1 MLIKVKKEKRDDK
14 VLLVK
19 AEKRDQTEILLVVYH
34 PTAIKTMLKL
44 RQLGQ
49 EIFNVKGEAMTYKN
63 QRVIGI
69 HTVLEVEK
77 KIEQTDAGE
86 QQVTERTDA
95 EKGTE
100 NTSNLNT
107 EEVSSEELQSSAEI
121 DTDADDH
128 EFNDDMDFSG
138 EDEEEIPDLTNE
150 EDDHEGNEDE
160 HHQEDHDGAIEA
172 TTNKGHDEDQ
182 EQHEPENSIPVMAQN
197 DDENQNHG
205 ASDHSEEVE
214 ATKICDQK
222 ITYVPIR
229 HINVKKPNRYF
240 QGYETL
246 DSYMLK
252 LNLTVEHDDFF

>member
-44 RQLGQ
+44 RQEGQ

-77 KIEQTDAGE
+77 KTDQTGAGE
-86 QQVTERTDA
+86 QKVTERTDA

-107 EEVSSEELQSSAEI
+107 EEVSTEELPSSAEV

-138 EDEEEIPDLTNE
+138 EDEEEIPDLNNE
-150 EDDHEGNEDE
+150 DDDHEENQGEL
-160 HHQEDHDGAIEA
+160 HQEERVGAIEA
-172 TTNKGHDEDQ
+172 TTNEGHE
-182 EQHEPENSIPVMAQN
+182 EGHELHEPENSVPVMTQK

>member
-44 RQLGQ
+44 RQEGQ
-49 EIFNVKGEAMTYKN
+49 EIFNVKGEAMTFKN

-77 KIEQTDAGE
+77 KIEQTGAGE
-86 QQVTERTDA
+86 QQVTERSDA

-107 EEVSSEELQSSAEI
+107 EEVSTEELPSSTEV

-150 EDDHEGNEDE
+150 EDQDE

-182 EQHEPENSIPVMAQN
+182 EQHEPENKVPVMAQN
-197 DDENQNHG
+197 DDESQNYEP
-205 ASDHSEEVE
+205 SDHSEAVE
-214 ATKICDQK
+214 AKKICDQK

-229 HINVKKPNRYF
+229 HINVKKANRYF

-252 LNLTVEHDDFF
+252 LNLTVDHDDFF